1 MILRQSRQTER
12 AAFTL
17 MEIIVVVAIILI
29 LAGAGLL
36 GYQKI
41 LEDSKMN
48 RVKLDFK
55 SLETAITAYETN
67 NSTQL
72 HSLQEL
78 LSTANGSKAY
88 CEPGLLKDPW
98 GQDYQ
103 YDPGT
108 RSATGKPLISSPGV
122 PGTGHQIRNWA
133 Q

>member
-41 LEDSKMN
+41 LEDSKVN

-67 NSTQL
+67 NSTTV
-72 HSLQEL
+72 HSLHEL
-78 LSTANGSKAY
+78 LTPPTGKAY

-103 YDPGT
+103 YDPNT
-108 RSATGKPLISSPGV
+108 KSATGKPLIYSAGV
-122 PGTGHQIRNWA
+122 PGTGQQIRNFT

>member
-1 MILRQSRQTER
+1 MILRQGRQTER

-41 LEDSKMN
+41 LEDSKIN
-48 RVKLDFK
+48 RCKLDFK

-67 NSTQL
+67 NATQVTSL
-72 HSLQEL
+72 HEL
-78 LSTANGSKAY
+78 VQPGASGKAY
-88 CEPGLLKDPW
+88 IEMGLLKDPW

-103 YDPGT
+103 YDPNT
-108 RSATGKPLISSPGV
+108 RSPTGKPLIFSPGV
-122 PGTGHQIRNWA
+122 PGTGHQIRSF
-133 Q
+133 